1 MDREFPALRRRL
13 NYLENEMYSYQK
25 WLKNGDASQAEQF
38 RQAADAVAVQ
48 EEAAEIGY
56 VLRFFERQGSFGDW
70 RMWQV
75 VLMGASLMASIA
87 MSALA
92 LLR

>member
-13 NYLENEMYSYQK
+13 NYLENEMYTYQK
-25 WLKNGDASQAEQF
+25 WLKNGEASQAEQF
-38 RQAADAVAVQ
+38 RQAADAVSVQ

-56 VLRFFERQGSFGDW
+56 VLRFFERQGSLGDW

-75 VLMGASLMASIA
+75 VLMGASVMASIA